1 MLSHFTATANAIA
14 ATTRKSEKESILAA
28 YLAGLDDASLERAV
42 VFFSGSP
49 FPRRDERVAGVGG
62 AAISEAVSLVSG
74 RTPEE
79 VWAPWPKY
87 ADAGDTIAESFPDD
101 PSRDITLVELGE
113 LFDRLAVTQGA
124 GAKREIL
131 AELFRKVNAEGAR
144 YVVKIL
150 TRELRIGLVEGLVES
165 SVAKAFG
172 RKLAAVRRANMFT
185 GDIGATALLAR
196 SDTLDRAGMSLFAP
210 FAFMLAQPEED
221 PAEIVAALGAGAI
234 ADDKYDGIRA
244 QIHTDG
250 SEVRI
255 YSRTLDNVTH
265 RFPEVAGAAR
275 ALGRRM
281 ILDGELV
288 AFSDRILPFAI
299 MQKRLGRREVSAK
312 LIADA
317 PVVFFAFDLLYLDGE
332 PLFEE
337 PLRERLEKLAGVLR
351 GDGPGELSADRA
363 SISLGGSFAVSSAS
377 HDIDREIAPHP
388 NPLPTAMKPPRGEGT
403 RGRESSREK
412 QTSSAFSPPPVK
424 PIRMADATPIRDAA
438 HVDELFDAARARANE
453 GLVVKDP
460 ESVYTPG
467 RRGKSWLKYKKALAT
482 LDCVVTAA
490 QYGNGRRRAV
500 LSDLTFAVSRPG
512 ENGPELVNIGKAYSG
527 LTDVEIAEMTE
538 QFKRTTIETHGPV
551 HRVEPLVVLE
561 IAFDRIQE
569 SKRHKSGYAL
579 RFPRI
584 VRIRDDK
591 SPQQIS
597 TIDEVRRIYEGQ
609 LRREAQEG

>member
-1 MLSHFTATANAIA
+1 MLSHFIATATLIA
-14 ATTRKSEKESILAA
+14 ATTRKSEKERVLAT
-28 YLAGLDDASLERAV
+28 YLAGLDDASLERAT

-62 AAISEAVSLVSG
+62 AAIGEAVAEVSG
-74 RTPEE
+74 RTVEE
-79 VWAPWPKY
+79 VWAPWSKY
-87 ADAGDTIAESFPDD
+87 ADAGDTVAESFPED
-101 PSRDITLVELGE
+101 PSRDLTLVELGE
-113 LFDRLAVTQGA
+113 AFDRLAATQGA
-124 GAKREIL
+124 GAKKEVL
-131 AELFRKVNAEGAR
+131 AELFRKVDAQGAR

-150 TRELRIGLVEGLVES
+150 TRELRIGLVEGLVEAS
-165 SVAKAFG
+165 IAKAFG
-172 RKLAAVRRANMFT
+172 RKLATVRQANMFT
-185 GDIGATALLAR
+185 GDIGATALLAK
-196 SDTLDRAGMSLFAP
+196 SDSLESAGLALFAP

-221 PAEIVAALGAGAI
+221 PVAIVEALGAGAI

-250 SEVRI
+250 TEVRI
-255 YSRTLDNVTH
+255 YSRTLDQVTH
-265 RFPEVAGAAR
+265 RFPEVATAAQ
-275 ALGRRM
+275 ALGRTM

-288 AFSDRILPFAI
+288 AFSDRVLPFA
-299 MQKRLGRREVSAK
+299 MLQKRLGRREVSAK

-317 PVVFFAFDLLYLDGE
+317 PVIFFAFDLLYLDGT

-337 PLRERLEKLAGVLR
+337 PLRERLAKLEGVLH
-351 GDGPGELSADRA
+351 DGGLGASRIRRAD
-363 SISLGGSFAVSSAS
+363 
-377 HDIDREIAPHP
+377 
-388 NPLPTAMKPPRGEGT
+388 GT
-403 RGRESSREK
+403 L
-412 QTSSAFSPPPVK
+412 
-424 PIRMADATPIRDAA
+424 IRDAA

-453 GLVVKDP
+453 GLVLKAP
-460 ESVYTPG
+460 SSVYTPG

-512 ENGPELVNIGKAYSG
+512 EHGPELVNIGKAYSG
-527 LTDVEIAEMTE
+527 LTDVEIADMTE
-538 QFKRTTIETHGPV
+538 LFKRTTIEIHGPV
-551 HRVEPLVVLE
+551 HRVEPTVVLE

-591 SPQQIS
+591 TVEQIS